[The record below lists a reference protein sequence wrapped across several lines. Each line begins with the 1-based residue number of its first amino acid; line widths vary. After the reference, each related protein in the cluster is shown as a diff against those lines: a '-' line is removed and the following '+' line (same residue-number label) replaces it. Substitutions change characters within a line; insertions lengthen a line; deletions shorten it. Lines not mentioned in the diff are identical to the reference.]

1 MPHLWPFE
9 QPDPV
14 LQSALDIALHYLE
27 FTKQAFPFS
36 QTEVACARVILDEWL
51 VGGRRQR
58 HQLWLANKA
67 IVAIEIKQPMLGPV
81 AVRAPGPRFP
91 TTPGVHD
98 GLQT

>member
-1 MPHLWPFE
+1 MPHLWPFQ

-27 FTKQAFPFS
+27 FTKQAHPFS

-51 VGGRRQR
+51 VGGRHQR
-58 HQLWLANKA
+58 HPLWLANKA
-67 IVAIEIKQPMLGPV
+67 IVAIETKQPTLGPV
-81 AVRAPGPRFP
+81 AVRAPGPRFL

-98 GLQT
+98 NFQT